1 MKSRTG
7 GFTLIELMIVVAV
20 VAILA
25 AIAVPSYMESI
36 RKSRRSDAT
45 TSLAK
50 IQLAQETY
58 RLNHTSYGTLA
69 NLGLADPLPSTE
81 GYYRIAL
88 STISATGYTATAT
101 PVSGKSQAADST
113 CTTITMTVSGGGNT
127 VSNGPTAACWSK

>member
-7 GFTLIELMIVVAV
+7 GFTLIELMIAVAV

-58 RLNHTSYGTLA
+58 RLNNNSYGTLA
-69 NLGLADPLPSTE
+69 ALGLGATSTE
-81 GYYRIAL
+81 GYYTIAITEG
-88 STISATGYTATAT
+88 TISTTGYTATANAI
-101 PVSGKSQAADST
+101 SGKSQASDSD
-113 CTTITMTVSGGGNT
+113 CTAITMTVTGGGNT
-127 VSNGPTAACWSK
+127 VSNTPATCWSK

>member
-7 GFTLIELMIVVAV
+7 GFTLIELMIAVTV

-58 RLNHTSYGTLA
+58 RLNNATYAATPA
-69 NLGLADPLPSTE
+69 TLGLGTTSTE
-81 GYYRIAL
+81 GYYTLAI
-88 STISATGYTATAT
+88 SGNSATAYTATAT
-101 PVSGKSQAADST
+101 PVSGKSQAADTT
-113 CTTITMTVSGGGNT
+113 CATITMTVSGGGGT
-127 VSNGPTAACWSK
+127 VSNTPATCWSK